1 MNYAETIAACLF
13 AFTVAGCSG
22 QSAPAKADAQEAAAP
37 AEQEDPEA
45 KDAVAQAA
53 HEDAEGDHAGCI
65 YAEGEKDDDDP
76 ACPHGPGEAAAAG
89 SGDGHFGQPFEVDSE
104 QTLAQAIES
113 ELEAPVKVA
122 GVVEAVCQKKGC
134 WMVLKDQEGTQSARV
149 LMKDHG
155 FAVPMDS
162 RGKSAIVEGT
172 LTSRTFTEAQVKHLE
187 KDAGKDPEAV
197 EGTRTEHVLTA
208 TAVEIKS

>member
-1 MNYAETIAACLF
+1 MNHVETIAACLF
-13 AFTVAGCSG
+13 AFTVVGCSNP
-22 QSAPAKADAQEAAAP
+22 STPPKAESQDAAAP
-37 AEQEDPEA
+37 AEQEKAEGE
-45 KDAVAQAA
+45 KVAQAEEA
-53 HEDAEGDHAGCI
+53 ADHEGCI
-65 YAEGEKDDDDP
+65 YAEGEKDP
-76 ACPHGPGEAAAAG
+76 NSPECPHGPGEAAAAG
-89 SGDGHFGQPFEVDSE
+89 SGDGHFGQPFSVDAE
-104 QTLAQAIES
+104 QTLAQAIEAK
-113 ELEAPVKVA
+113 LEGPVKVA

-162 RGKSAIVEGT
+162 RGKSALVEGT

-187 KDAGKDPEAV
+187 KDAGKDPDAV